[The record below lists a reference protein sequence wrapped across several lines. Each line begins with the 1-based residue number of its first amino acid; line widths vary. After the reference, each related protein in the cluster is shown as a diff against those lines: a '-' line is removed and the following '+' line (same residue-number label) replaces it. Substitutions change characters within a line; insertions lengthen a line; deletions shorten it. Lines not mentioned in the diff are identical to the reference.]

1 MDRNR
6 FDPGV
11 QRRRIE
17 DQIIARFR
25 EVDFSQK
32 QHGYLED
39 ETFWDYIF
47 AWYDLVKYYDEG
59 QDTAIGQNMLQLYS
73 ECVSL
78 LQVAI
83 TDSRLRER
91 RRDRA
96 ANAIY
101 QMNYY
106 LNQIVI
112 HAERNAQ
119 DNEDSIGRIY

>member
-1 MDRNR
+1 MDRNH

-32 QHGYLED
+32 YHAYLED

-59 QDTAIGQNMLQLYS
+59 QDTAIGQNMLQLYA
-73 ECVSL
+73 ESL
-78 LQVAI
+78 SLFQSAI

-101 QMNYY
+101 QINYY

-119 DNEDSIGRIY
+119 DNDDSIGRIY

>member
-59 QDTAIGQNMLQLYS
+59 QDTAIGQNMLQLYG